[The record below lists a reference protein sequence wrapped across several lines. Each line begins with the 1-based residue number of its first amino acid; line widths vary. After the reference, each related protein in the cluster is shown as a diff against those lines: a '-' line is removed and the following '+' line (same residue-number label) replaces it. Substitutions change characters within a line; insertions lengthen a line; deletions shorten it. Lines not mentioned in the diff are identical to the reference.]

1 MLDRA
6 ATPWHQLARELRA
19 QGWSNGAIARHVGV
33 SKSQVR
39 RVLNGHLVDARSQH
53 WARPKAAKAERK
65 PRQPRRLYDAAAAR
79 EAAKAFARGEIGFEV
94 LRSVLRGER
103 AYGSGHGELPNQ
115 PSRDPALHRARP

>member
-6 ATPWHQLARELRA
+6 ATPWHQLARDLREA
-19 QGWSNGAIARHVGV
+19 GWSNGAIARHVGV

-53 WARPKAAKAERK
+53 WARQKPVKAERR

-79 EAAKAFARGEIGFEV
+79 EAAKAFARGEIGLADLKEV
-94 LRSVLRGER
+94 LHGDGE
-103 AYGSGHGELPNQ
+103 
-115 PSRDPALHRARP
+115 